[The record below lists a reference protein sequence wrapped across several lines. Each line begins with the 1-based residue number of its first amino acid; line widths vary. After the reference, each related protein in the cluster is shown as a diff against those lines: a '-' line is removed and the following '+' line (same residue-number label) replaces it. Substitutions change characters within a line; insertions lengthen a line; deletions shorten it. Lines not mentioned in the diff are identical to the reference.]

1 MLQELENLIRRL
13 KLTYEEQIQWQRYV
27 QFQKAKQQKKTTKHL
42 KYKKSRTVRC
52 VNDGNIF
59 ETVALCA
66 EYYGINSAI
75 VSQNIKRKGKTKTGL
90 VFEFVENS

>member
-1 MLQELENLIRRL
+1 MLQELENLIHEL
-13 KLTYEEQIQWQRYV
+13 KLTDKEQIQWQRYV
-27 QFQKAKQQKKTTKHL
+27 QFCRAKKQKKVTKHL
-42 KYKKSRTVRC
+42 KYKKSRTVVC

-66 EYYGINSAI
+66 EYYGISSAI

-90 VFEFVENS
+90 IFEFVN